1 MSLTEALEARVALG
15 RKKIPTSILEV
26 MDKTTN
32 DLITQEISA
41 QAFKVGDTFPSFE
54 LLNVKSEEVNLNRVK
69 GEKATVISFYRGGWC
84 PYCNLELQ
92 ALQQVLPEFKS
103 LGANLVA
110 ISPETPNSSLTT
122 EEKNGLTFEVL
133 SDIDNKLGKELG
145 LVFKLDKE
153 LEEIYSNEFKIDLE
167 KHNQNTTAELPMA
180 ATYVIDNNNVIQ
192 YAFVKEDYTKRAEI
206 SEIRKVLES
215 I

>member
-1 MSLTEALEARVALG
+1 MSLAEALEARVALG

-32 DLITQEISA
+32 DLITKEISA
-41 QAFKVGDTFPSFE
+41 EAFKVGDTFPSFE
-54 LLNVKSEEVNLNRVK
+54 LPNVKSEEVSLNNIK

-92 ALQQVLPEFKS
+92 ALQQALPEFKN

-110 ISPETPNSSLTT
+110 ISPETPDSSLTT
-122 EEKNGLTFEVL
+122 EEKNELTFEVL

-145 LVFKLDKE
+145 LVFKLDEE
-153 LEEIYSNEFKIDLE
+153 LENIYSNEFKIDLE
-167 KHNQNTTAELPMA
+167 KHNQNTTGELPMA
-180 ATYVIDNNNVIQ
+180 ATYVIDNDHVIQ

-206 SEIRKVLES
+206 SEIRKALEN

>member
-54 LLNVKSEEVNLNRVK
+54 LPNVKSQEVSLNTVK

-92 ALQQVLPEFKS
+92 ALQQALPEFKN

-110 ISPETPNSSLTT
+110 ISPETPDSSLTT
-122 EEKNGLTFEVL
+122 EEKNELTFEVL

-145 LVFKLDKE
+145 LVFKLDEE
-153 LEEIYSNEFKIDLE
+153 LENIYSNEFKIDLE
-167 KHNQNTTAELPMA
+167 KHNQNTTGELPMA
-180 ATYVIDNNNVIQ
+180 ATYVIDNDHVIQ

-206 SEIRKVLES
+206 SEIRKALEN